1 MPKTMQEEL
10 QQLRTQFERE
20 LAQIASLQE
29 LEQFR
34 QRHLVRRGTLGQLR
48 ERFRQLPAEQ
58 KPIVGRLL
66 HELEQFVQQRYQA
79 LQRSL
84 QERAEEQLRFDLW
97 LPGRRSFL
105 GGRHPIQQVLDEIVA
120 IFTRLGFQVAEGP
133 DIEDD
138 EHNFTALNF
147 PPEHPARDM
156 QDTFFLTPDR
166 QWLLRT
172 HTSPV
177 QIRLMRALRPPIRAI
192 VPGRVYRNEE
202 ITPRSLAEFH
212 QVEGLVVDRSVSF
225 TELKGVLVAFAQ
237 AFYGPGTEY
246 RFRPSFFPFTEPS
259 AEMDIRC
266 FLCQGTGCRVCKG
279 NGWLEI
285 CGCGMVHPAVLRN
298 GGIDPEEFLGY
309 AFGMGIERIAL
320 LRLGLDDIRLLYQND
335 LRILRQCR

>member
-1 MPKTMQEEL
+1 MLEEL
-10 QQLRTQFERE
+10 QELQRQLH
-20 LAQIASLQE
+20 AE
-29 LEQFR
+29 LEAIHTLEDLERFR
-34 QRHLVRRGTLGQLR
+34 LRHLVRRGTLGRLR

-58 KPIVGRLL
+58 KPELGRLL
-66 HELEQFVQQRYQA
+66 NALEETVRKRYA
-79 LQRSL
+79 ELQRRL
-84 QERAEEQLRFDLW
+84 EERAEEQFSYDLS
-97 LPGRRSFL
+97 LPGRRNFL
-105 GGRHPIQQVLDEIVA
+105 GGRHPIQQVLNDIIA
-120 IFTRLGFQVAEGP
+120 ILSRLGFIVAEGP

-166 QWLLRT
+166 QILLRT

-202 ITPRSLAEFH
+202 INPRSLAEFH
-212 QVEGLVVDRSVSF
+212 QVEGLVVDRTTSF
-225 TELKGVLVAFAQ
+225 AELKAILVAFARQ
-237 AFYGPGTEY
+237 MYGAQTEY

-266 FLCQGTGCRVCKG
+266 FLCRGAGCRVCKG
-279 NGWLEI
+279 SGWLEI

-298 GGIDPEEFLGY
+298 GGIDPEEYLGF
-309 AFGMGIERIAL
+309 AFGMGIERIAM

-335 LRILRQCR
+335 LRLLRQFR